1 MGRSV
6 SKPKLLLLT
15 RPGCH
20 LCEEFREEL
29 EDAFPGRFE
38 LNERCVDDQP
48 DWSSRFGREIPVLL
62 DSKGQPVSRTRLD
75 VAAVGLLLRRKK
87 AA

>member
-1 MGRSV
+1 MG
-6 SKPKLLLLT
+6 KLKLLLLT

-20 LCEEFREEL
+20 LCEEFREAL
-29 EDAFPGRFE
+29 EAAFPGRFE

-62 DSKGQPVSRTRLD
+62 DSEGQPVCRTRLD
-75 VAAVGLLLRRKK
+75 VAAVGLLLRRKNT
-87 AA
+87 A